1 MLKTSRKQLTKNFLG
16 TKKSLLKREKQQT
29 GHSRLSSQVQAPKR
43 QLLLLMLLRHF
54 LLTKNFPT
62 PVASLPN
69 KVLTKN
75 LLNPRKRLLKKRKQL
90 TGHSKLCLQVQV
102 PRRQPLLL
110 VLLKHV
116 LLLGHQLVMCCKKM
130 KIFLPMKVFGV
141 FLGLLERIVNLM
153 FPYTAICFQNVS
165 KMYLYHSMNDYFH

>member
-1 MLKTSRKQLTKNFLG
+1 MQKTSKRLTQNLLR
-16 TKKSLLKREKQQT
+16 TNKSLLKREKQQT

-43 QLLLLMLLRHF
+43 PLLLLMLLRHF
-54 LLTKNFPT
+54 LLTKNFPR

-75 LLNPRKRLLKKRKQL
+75 LLNPRKSRLKKRKQL
-90 TGHSKLCLQVQV
+90 TERSKLCLQEQA
-102 PRRQPLLL
+102 PRRQLLLL

-130 KIFLPMKVFGV
+130 KIFLPMKVSGV
-141 FLGLLERIVNLM
+141 FLGLLERIANLM
-153 FPYTAICFQNVS
+153 FHYTAISF
-165 KMYLYHSMNDYFH
+165 